1 MVSIYL
7 RMVEASI
14 LVSKKKLKEDE
25 IENII
30 KLIILNSVLFN
41 IFLKI

>member
-1 MVSIYL
+1 
-7 RMVEASI
+7 MVEASI